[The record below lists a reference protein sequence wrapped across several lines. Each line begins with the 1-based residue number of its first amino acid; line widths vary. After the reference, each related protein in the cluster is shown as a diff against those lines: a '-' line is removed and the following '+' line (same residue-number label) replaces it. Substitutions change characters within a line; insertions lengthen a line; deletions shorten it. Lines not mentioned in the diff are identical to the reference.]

1 MLNDLVLLQSAITFR
16 AEPLRTDT
24 SRLAFQPLSPWMI
37 DELRR
42 RAERNRQQEAPQVEL
57 PVERPVPRPSP
68 VQDWQD

>member
-1 MLNDLVLLQSAITFR
+1 MLNDLLLAQSAINFR
-16 AEPLRTDT
+16 AQPFPTET

-57 PVERPVPRPSP
+57 PVERPAPQPIP